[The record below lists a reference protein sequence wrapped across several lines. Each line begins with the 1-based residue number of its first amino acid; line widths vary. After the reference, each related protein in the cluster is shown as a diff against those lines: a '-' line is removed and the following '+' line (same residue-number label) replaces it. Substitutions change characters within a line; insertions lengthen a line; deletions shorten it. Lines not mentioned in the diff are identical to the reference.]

1 MTQSHLVQTSPTQSQ
16 VVPIPFINESMRLM
30 LHRLAVGV
38 AATVAI
44 ACQAEVPTPLPTVA
58 VSPVPVVGTVTLANG
73 DVVYH
78 SARFGFHFTYPAD
91 QFVAI
96 EDTDSSPEVEAVGAI
111 QIWTTQHDRA
121 IKAGEYEGGAEYPAN
136 VSVTV
141 QPNPSRLPLKD
152 WVQQTD
158 WLTGTR
164 DITETPV
171 AGQAAIAFQSSG
183 LYEQEN
189 VALVS
194 PDGTSVVLITLNKT
208 NYSNNDVPY
217 QAVYQQIVSSLA
229 FDQ

>member
-1 MTQSHLVQTSPTQSQ
+1 MTQSHLVQTQPNQSP
-16 VVPIPFINESMRLM
+16 VVPIRFINESMRLM

-44 ACQAEVPTPLPTVA
+44 ACQAEPKPLPTVA
-58 VSPVPVVGTVTLANG
+58 ISPIPVVGTATLATG
-73 DVVYH
+73 EAIYH
-78 SARFGFHFTYPAD
+78 NARFGFHFTYPAD
-91 QFVAI
+91 RFVAI
-96 EDTDSSPEVEAVGAI
+96 EATDYPPDVEAVGAI

-121 IKAGEYEGGAEYPAN
+121 IKAGEYEGGTEYPAN

-141 QPNPSRLPLKD
+141 QPNPNRLPLKD

-164 DITETPV
+164 DITETTV
-171 AGQAAIAFQSSG
+171 AGQSAIAFQSSG

-194 PDGTSVVLITLNKT
+194 PDAAAIILITLNKT
-208 NYSNNDVPY
+208 NNNNDVPY
-217 QAVYQQIVSSLA
+217 QAVYQQIVASLA
-229 FDQ
+229 FDP